1 MPLPLPEYADVLCK
15 ALWCFSFPKVT
26 FDFRNSQRTQHENM
40 QGVEKCIGALLSH
53 EDQVDVKDG
62 LSNVLYWGYAR
73 QGRRDYKVC
82 TFRCSVQ
89 STDDRRLVG
98 FMEFARS
105 GLDACAAER
114 LLALKRLGLPGFGQM
129 SFATKILMFLD
140 PARYPV
146 LDLKI
151 ARATANESYFAA
163 LQKLTVSQTSV
174 PITHANADAYARW
187 ACWCR
192 SIATQINGIP
202 QSPCGYL
209 RAVDVERAVFQLV
222 DSEEMEKVRTLLV
235 GPLDE

>member
-1 MPLPLPEYADVLCK
+1 
-15 ALWCFSFPKVT
+15 
-26 FDFRNSQRTQHENM
+26 
-40 QGVEKCIGALLSH
+40 
-53 EDQVDVKDG
+53 
-62 LSNVLYWGYAR
+62 
-73 QGRRDYKVC
+73 
-82 TFRCSVQ
+82 
-89 STDDRRLVG
+89 
-98 FMEFARS
+98 
-105 GLDACAAER
+105 
-114 LLALKRLGLPGFGQM
+114 M